1 MRFGFP
7 GLDNVR
13 TLDDYVLSY
22 DKRNRTA
29 HCAVCGLGGLAFNTV

>member
-13 TLDDYVLSY
+13 TFDDYVLSY
-22 DKRNRTA
+22 DRRHRT
-29 HCAVCGLGGLAFNTV
+29 GNYTS